1 MSLPALNT
9 KCGQGFGLAV
19 CRSLGL
25 VVTSNVDDNSLSV
38 FALPDTSALDS
49 ALLIGGPA
57 SIAGGL
63 QLIATLGATSGMH
76 FTFDDT
82 HGYSGGLAFVE
93 RPGTR
98 AVAPARCP
106 LLVTDAGNDAVHVI
120 DVVARVHMGYVASQG
135 AIVGPRSVAAHGR
148 HAAVSAWRYG
158 HHGVVHMFEGSGA
171 DWTRTRTII
180 CTGLG
185 GRGGS
190 SGSGWQLSMPMGLRF
205 SRDGTGLVV
214 ADPCDG
220 LLALF
225 RVVDGSLIR
234 PLARIE
240 DPWDVEECAQGWLVT
255 CSACGSDTVERAS
268 GLSAGPRGMDPVGMS
283 CPAPPPSPWC
293 RAWGCWCGSGAVSR
307 CGCWPWRTMWPWRP
321 CPHTEWGGWW
331 RRCGLCLCR
340 SFLAGALSAKSC
352 ILFREE
358 SGLWVSLF
366 RPNVTQES
374 RHSPRGHTGA
384 SLLVHNTAPLDSEN
398 QQHLLNSF
406 NRECEKRASR
416 RATQVGDFKP
426 QKETASKSHGDKK
439 SAGCAYEEE
448 GGRYSRKGGAG
459 AQCVASRWANGN
471 VICRMEW
478 IGGCGGVGEVGS
490 HRHVQRRKG
499 MRSATLYAEFASDGS
514 DRTLTLDTEHDSNR
528 LYGLPLSMCRS
539 MSP

>member
-255 CSACGSDTVERAS
+255 CSACGSDTVELCTTVGVPGDDTPDGTCEWVVGRPAWHGPS
-268 GLSAGPRGMDPVGMS
+268 GDELS
-283 CPAPPPSPWC
+283 CPASLALVPGLGLLV
-293 RAWGCWCGSGAVSR
+293 R
-307 CGCWPWRTMWPWRP
+307 
-321 CPHTEWGGWW
+321 EWGGEQV
-331 RRCGLCLCR
+331 RV
-340 SFLAGALSAKSC
+340 LAL
-352 ILFREE
+352 E
-358 SGLWVSLF
+358 
-366 RPNVTQES
+366 
-374 RHSPRGHTGA
+374 
-384 SLLVHNTAPLDSEN
+384 D
-398 QQHLLNSF
+398 
-406 NRECEKRASR
+406 
-416 RATQVGDFKP
+416 D
-426 QKETASKSHGDKK
+426 
-439 SAGCAYEEE
+439 
-448 GGRYSRKGGAG
+448 
-459 AQCVASRWANGN
+459 VAMA
-471 VICRMEW
+471 
-478 IGGCGGVGEVGS
+478 
-490 HRHVQRRKG
+490 
-499 MRSATLYAEFASDGS
+499 
-514 DRTLTLDTEHDSNR
+514 
-528 LYGLPLSMCRS
+528 S
-539 MSP
+539 MSPHRVGWMVAAVRAVPMPLLSR